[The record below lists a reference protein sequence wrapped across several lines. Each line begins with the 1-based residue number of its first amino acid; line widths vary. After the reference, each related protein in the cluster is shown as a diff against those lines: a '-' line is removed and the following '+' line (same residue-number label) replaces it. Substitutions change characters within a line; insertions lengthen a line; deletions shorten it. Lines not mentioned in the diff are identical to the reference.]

1 MLVMP
6 KDMQHSCRQMFTDS
20 EPTEHLPSVGQH
32 LALTPAGVLHAFSQP
47 NPDEVR
53 AAYQSVLAHN
63 SLPLVSEWIERG
75 PDHRRLLFVGLAA
88 GWLHLV
94 DRNLPAPD
102 VRLDDFL
109 SHVIAG
115 LSGERRAALASNG
128 GFCVGRAGINQAQ
141 ADVLCAASADYAEF
155 AARQRQRGWHGASHR
170 VSFHEDTAMLLPTAS
185 FVPFWID
192 GVDYCLVL
200 GGEPLVNSPTL
211 VELVWG
217 IKTAGAR
224 FSALAGR

>member
-1 MLVMP
+1 M
-6 KDMQHSCRQMFTDS
+6 
-20 EPTEHLPSVGQH
+20 PTENIDSLPTAGQY

-47 NPDEVR
+47 NADEVR
-53 AAYQSVLAHN
+53 ASYQSVLADN
-63 SLPLVSEWIERG
+63 SLPLASAWIARG
-75 PDHRRLLFVGLAA
+75 PDHRRLLFLGLAA

-94 DRNLPAPD
+94 ERKLPAPD

-109 SHVIAG
+109 PHVIAG

-192 GVDYCLVL
+192 GIDYCLVL
-200 GGEPLVNSPTL
+200 GGEPLLNSPTL

-217 IKTAGAR
+217 IKAAGTR
-224 FSALAGR
+224 FSTLAGR